1 MLQFTTKLN
10 DLIWSKP
17 MLFLILGAGIFFTI
31 ATRAV
36 QFRKI
41 KDMFHI
47 MIDGKK
53 SETGV
58 SSVQAFMISAA
69 GRVGT
74 GNIAGVATA
83 ITFGGPGAIFW
94 MWVVALIGGATSF
107 VECTLAQIYKVRST
121 DGSEF
126 RGGPSYY
133 MSKGLG
139 WRWLAVVFSAV
150 ALFATTFCLHLPNIS
165 TLVDSVESAYH
176 VPRFATTLI
185 VAAAFAAIVFGGVK
199 RIGAW
204 AEKMV
209 PLMSLIYVAA
219 CLIIIVLHI
228 SQLPAAIALVF
239 KCAFNLEAGFG
250 SVAGLAVMWGIKRG
264 IYSNEAG
271 QGNATHT
278 AGASDVDHP
287 CQEGLTQTQ
296 ALAVYF
302 DTLLICTVGA
312 IMMLVTSSYNVVAPD
327 GTAIV
332 TNLAGIPAGVLYA
345 QEAIDVS
352 FAGFGSPIIA
362 ICVVFFC
369 FTSIMATYYYA
380 ETNIVFLC
388 GDKTPLPMNVVRGI
402 VIFAIFYGGLTYSEL
417 VWSIVDI
424 GLGLMSWVNIIAIL
438 LLVKPALIALRDYE
452 AQRKAGVK
460 RLTFH
465 PEKLGIK
472 GAENQMWEDLNAREH
487 AIVE

>member
-1 MLQFTTKLN
+1 MLEFTTKLN
-10 DLIWSKP
+10 NLIWSVP
-17 MLFLILGAGIFFTI
+17 MMFLILGAGIFFTV

-41 KDMFHI
+41 KDMFRI

-94 MWVVALIGGATSF
+94 MWIVALIGGATSF
-107 VECTLAQIYKVRST
+107 IECTLAQIYKVRSS
-121 DGSEF
+121 DGKEF

-133 MSKGLG
+133 ISKGLG
-139 WRWLAVVFSAV
+139 LKWLAVLFSAV

-165 TLVDSVESAYH
+165 TLVDSVESAFR
-176 VPRFATTLI
+176 VPRFGTTAA
-185 VAAAFAAIVFGGVK
+185 VAVIFAFLVFGGVK
-199 RIGAW
+199 RIGVW

-209 PLMSLIYVAA
+209 PIMSLIYVGA
-219 CLIIIVLHI
+219 CLIIIVMHI
-228 SQLPAAIALVF
+228 GQLPSALALVV
-239 KCAFNLEAGFG
+239 KCAFNLEAQFG
-250 SVAGLAVMWGIKRG
+250 SVVGLAVMWGIKRG

-287 CQEGLTQTQ
+287 CQEGLTQ

-327 GTAIV
+327 GSAIV
-332 TNLAGIPAGVLYA
+332 TNLEGIPAGVLYA
-345 QEAIDVS
+345 QEAIDVT

-362 ICVVFFC
+362 VCVVFFC

-388 GDKTPLPMNVVRGI
+388 GDRTRVPMNVVKGI
-402 VIFAIFYGGLTYSEL
+402 VLFAIFYGGLTYSEL

-438 LLVKPALIALRDYE
+438 FLVRPALIALRDYE
-452 AQRKAGVK
+452 AQRAAGVS

-465 PEKLGIK
+465 PGKLGIR
-472 GAENQMWEDLNAREH
+472 GAEDQMWDELSARNKVAE
-487 AIVE
+487 